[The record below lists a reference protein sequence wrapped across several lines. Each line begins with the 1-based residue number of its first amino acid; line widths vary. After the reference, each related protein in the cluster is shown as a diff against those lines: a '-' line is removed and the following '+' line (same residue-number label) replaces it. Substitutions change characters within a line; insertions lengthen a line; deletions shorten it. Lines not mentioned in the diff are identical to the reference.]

1 MKEHIMRNI
10 DTAYTG
16 ISREELADIIY
27 SEVANTVFETIED
40 RFFNGEVDLY
50 DFYELRGLTA

>member
-1 MKEHIMRNI
+1 MRNI